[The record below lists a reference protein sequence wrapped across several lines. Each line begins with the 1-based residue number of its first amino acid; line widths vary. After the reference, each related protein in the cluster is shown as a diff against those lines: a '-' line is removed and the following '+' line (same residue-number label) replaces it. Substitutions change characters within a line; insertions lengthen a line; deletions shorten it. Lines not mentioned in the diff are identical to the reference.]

1 MIVGAVIVAIFAGAL
16 LLTSSQ
22 LSDVESIALFI
33 GLLVPLGAQAAY
45 GWYMLR
51 QGVHPNN

>member
-1 MIVGAVIVAIFAGAL
+1 MIVGVVIVAIFAGAL

-22 LSDVESIALFI
+22 LSDVESIALFV

-51 QGVHPNN
+51 QSVHPNN